1 MNREDL
7 GALKNLYEGLQS
19 SPSSETDK
27 PTVTKTIT
35 TGLDIYES
43 QIQNTKTEETASNVL
58 SEEVETVTKITA
70 STPSTTP
77 LKNTTG
83 TFSEASWGTMS
94 TVKDIAG
101 IYSNLYEKKDQDKD
115 GDNDFDDVRI
125 ARMIAS
131 GMSREEAM
139 KKVKEDPKGDEVKE
153 ETENV
158 DEVYKGKHGQ
168 SEKEYAAS
176 RSQGGKM
183 ISGDEKMSGAEYT
196 HGRRVKAANPGMQ
209 PDVGGKTKPK
219 SQGKMDKG
227 TKADLMYRKA
237 NLKKANEETEMAN
250 EYEVYNVVSTYLL
263 ENNFAESQESA
274 DAIIEN
280 MSSEWVEQ
288 VIEEYNEYVDEYNLF
303 LEELD
308 AVGVN
313 LDEWTDEELEEA
325 YKKLPFRKM
334 VKQAKKTGKSLDD
347 VMKVS
352 QSHNPSRVKG
362 RSEANKMA
370 GAITG
375 GRAADRNPPKA
386 DKSKD
391 EPGGYGDM
399 SKYTGDIYAKK
410 FKPGKTV
417 PKVMKFGRP
426 FGKYKPRSI
435 KFGDIKKQGLD

>member
-94 TVKDIAG
+94 TVKDIAD

-153 ETENV
+153 ETETV

-168 SEKEYAAS
+168 SEKEYQDG
-176 RSQGGKM
+176 RSDGGKM
-183 ISGDEKMSGAEYT
+183 VSGDSKHSGAAYSS
-196 HGRRVKAANPGMQ
+196 RAVKNTGPNPA
-209 PDVGGKTKPK
+209 GGKEKPK
-219 SQGKMDKG
+219 AQGRMTSG
-227 TKADLMYRKA
+227 ARADLMYRKA

-308 AVGVN
+308 AVGVD

>member
-1 MNREDL
+1 M
-7 GALKNLYEGLQS
+7 QS

-94 TVKDIAG
+94 TVKDIAD

-153 ETENV
+153 ETETV

-168 SEKEYAAS
+168 SEKEYQDG
-176 RSQGGKM
+176 RSDGGKM
-183 ISGDEKMSGAEYT
+183 VSGDSKHSGAAYSS
-196 HGRRVKAANPGMQ
+196 RAVKNTGPNPC
-209 PDVGGKTKPK
+209 GGKEKPK
-219 SQGKMDKG
+219 AQGRMTSG
-227 TKADLMYRKA
+227 ARADLMYRKA

-308 AVGVN
+308 AVGVD

-325 YKKLPFRKM
+325 YKKASIPQDG
-334 VKQAKKTGKSLDD
+334 QAGKE
-347 VMKVS
+347 
-352 QSHNPSRVKG
+352 NW
-362 RSEANKMA
+362 
-370 GAITG
+370 
-375 GRAADRNPPKA
+375 
-386 DKSKD
+386 
-391 EPGGYGDM
+391 
-399 SKYTGDIYAKK
+399 
-410 FKPGKTV
+410 
-417 PKVMKFGRP
+417 
-426 FGKYKPRSI
+426 
-435 KFGDIKKQGLD
+435 

>member
-43 QIQNTKTEETASNVL
+43 QIQNIKTEETASNVL

-94 TVKDIAG
+94 TVKDIAD

-131 GMSREEAM
+131 GMTREEAM

-153 ETENV
+153 ETETV

-168 SEKEYAAS
+168 SEKEYQDG
-176 RSQGGKM
+176 RSDGGKM
-183 ISGDEKMSGAEYT
+183 ISGDSTHSGAAYSS
-196 HGRRVKAANPGMQ
+196 RAVKNTGPNPA
-209 PDVGGKTKPK
+209 GGKEKPK
-219 SQGKMDKG
+219 AQGRMTSG
-227 TKADLMYRKA
+227 ARADLMYRKA

-308 AVGVN
+308 AVGVD

-352 QSHNPSRVKG
+352 KDHNPSRVKG

-435 KFGDIKKQGLD
+435 KFDDIKKQGLD

>member
-43 QIQNTKTEETASNVL
+43 QIQNTNTEETASNVL

-94 TVKDIAG
+94 TVKDIAD

-168 SEKEYAAS
+168 SDKEYAAS

-183 ISGDEKMSGAEYT
+183 ISGDDKMSGAEYT

-219 SQGKMDKG
+219 SQGKMDRG

-308 AVGVN
+308 AVGVD

-352 QSHNPSRVKG
+352 KSHNPSRVKG

-435 KFGDIKKQGLD
+435 KFDDIKKQGLD

>member
-1 MNREDL
+1 
-7 GALKNLYEGLQS
+7 
-19 SPSSETDK
+19 
-27 PTVTKTIT
+27 
-35 TGLDIYES
+35 
-43 QIQNTKTEETASNVL
+43 
-58 SEEVETVTKITA
+58 
-70 STPSTTP
+70 
-77 LKNTTG
+77 
-83 TFSEASWGTMS
+83 
-94 TVKDIAG
+94 
-101 IYSNLYEKKDQDKD
+101 
-115 GDNDFDDVRI
+115 
-125 ARMIAS
+125 
-131 GMSREEAM
+131 
-139 KKVKEDPKGDEVKE
+139 
-153 ETENV
+153 
-158 DEVYKGKHGQ
+158 
-168 SEKEYAAS
+168 
-176 RSQGGKM
+176 M
-183 ISGDEKMSGAEYT
+183 ISGDDKMSGAEYT
-196 HGRRVKAANPGMQ
+196 HGRRVKAMNPGMQ

-219 SQGKMDKG
+219 SQGKMDRG

-237 NLKKANEETEMAN
+237 NLRKEETEMAN

-308 AVGVN
+308 AVGVD

-391 EPGGYGDM
+391 APGGYGDM

-435 KFGDIKKQGLD
+435 KFDDIKKQGLD

>member
-7 GALKNLYEGLQS
+7 GALKNLYEGLNN

-27 PTVTKTIT
+27 PTVTKTIH

-43 QIQNTKTEETASNVL
+43 QIQSTSTEEPVSNVL
-58 SEEVETVTKITA
+58 SEGVETVTRI
-70 STPSTTP
+70 SEPTPSTTP

-94 TVKDIAG
+94 TVKDIAS

-115 GDNDFDDVRI
+115 GDNDFDDIRI

-158 DEVYKGKHGQ
+158 DEVYAGRHGQ
-168 SEKEYAAS
+168 TDKQYAAS

-183 ISGDEKMSGAEYT
+183 ISGDDKMSGAEYT

-219 SQGKMDKG
+219 SQGKMDRG
-227 TKADLMYRKA
+227 TRADLMYRKA

-263 ENNFAESQESA
+263 ENNFAESQETA

-308 AVGVN
+308 SVGVD

-334 VKQAKKTGKSLDD
+334 VKQAKRTGKTLDD
-347 VMKVS
+347 VMKVAKD
-352 QSHNPSRVKG
+352 HNPSRVKG
-362 RSEANKMA
+362 RSQANKMA
-370 GAITG
+370 GALTG
-375 GRAADRNPPKA
+375 GRAADRNPPPA

-417 PKVMKFGRP
+417 PKQLKFGRP
-426 FGKYKPRSI
+426 FGKYQPRNI
-435 KFGDIKKQGLD
+435 KFDDIKKAGLD

>member
-183 ISGDEKMSGAEYT
+183 ISGDDKMSGAEYT